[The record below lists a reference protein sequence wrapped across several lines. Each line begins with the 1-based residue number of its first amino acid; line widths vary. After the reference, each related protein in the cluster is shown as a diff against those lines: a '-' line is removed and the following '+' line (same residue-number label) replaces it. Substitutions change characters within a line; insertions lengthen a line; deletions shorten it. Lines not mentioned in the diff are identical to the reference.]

1 MDKISPE
8 ALPQATAGS
17 ATTVQPVDQT
27 FRMNGR
33 SRDIANQP
41 PKDALFQDGRDF
53 STSIFHS
60 LPQHIAVLDEHGV
73 IIAVN
78 QAWEDFARDNHAPGH
93 LLKSVGTNYLDICKS
108 ASAYDFG
115 AEALVAMA
123 GIQAV
128 LAGHQTEFSLEYPC
142 HSPSEQRWFIMH
154 VTPLRGSFAGGVVV
168 HENITSR
175 KLAELAANESEA
187 RFSAFFEHA
196 MLGMATTSPE
206 KGWLLVNPALCAI
219 LGYPQEELV
228 KKTWA
233 ELTHPDD
240 LAVDVANFERLLRDE
255 ADDYVLEKRFIRP
268 SGEIVHTFIA
278 ARAIRRADR
287 SIAFFAAIVQEITE
301 RKKAE
306 EQIRRAHQLTQQFI
320 DHLPGTAFVK
330 DENLRVLMAN
340 QGFQAIL
347 GIDPATIIGKKNTE
361 IFPGDFGK
369 KLDEDDRRILEN
381 GQAVVLQEEFDGRYF
396 ETSKFP
402 MEGESGHQ
410 LLGGITVEITE
421 RQKYFERQNA
431 LLKISELGGT
441 LPETEFIERGLEML
455 ERLTNSQIGFA
466 HFVNDDQETI
476 ELLTWTNSTLKGCHA
491 VHDSHYPIKAAGIWA
506 DCVRKKQ
513 TVVFNDY
520 PGYHAKKGLPD
531 GHFPLQR
538 LISVPIIEEGKVR
551 VILGVGNKKT
561 DYDDYDCMTAQLL
574 GNDLWRI
581 IRRMRAE
588 ALLKQNLTELTR
600 LNARLDEINNKL
612 LHTEKLAAIGQLA
625 AGVAHEINNPISY
638 VSSNLNSLLGYMN
651 DLLAISSAYDDV
663 EKRLR
668 ASMPDVFS
676 QVQTLKAD
684 ADYSFIIKD
693 VFHLLDESRE
703 GLERVRKIV
712 DDLKSFSR
720 AGATGWQHS
729 CLHDGLESTL
739 NIVWH
744 EIKYKAEIERDYGD
758 LPDVYC
764 IPSQINQVFMNLL
777 TNAAQAIE
785 KHGKIVL
792 RSRQED
798 QFVWIEVEDD
808 GSGISTEVIDH
819 IFEPFYTTKDV
830 GKGTGLGLSLSWG
843 IVQRHHGKIEV
854 RSTLGRGSTFRVTLP
869 IKPPFDDSLNEIP
882 S

>member
-1 MDKISPE
+1 MDRISPRE
-8 ALPQATAGS
+8 LPSSSAGS
-17 ATTVQPVDQT
+17 ATAPSPLDQAACI
-27 FRMNGR
+27 NGW
-33 SRDIANQP
+33 
-41 PKDALFQDGRDF
+41 DF
-53 STSIFHS
+53 SASILHPV
-60 LPQHIAVLDEHGV
+60 PQHIAVLDEHGV
-73 IIAVN
+73 IITVN
-78 QAWEDFARDNHAPGH
+78 QAWQDFARDNHAPGH
-93 LLKSVGTNYLDICKS
+93 PLKSVGMNYFDICKS

-128 LAGHQTEFSLEYPC
+128 LAGHQAEFSLEYPC

-154 VTPLRGSFAGGVVV
+154 VTPLRGSFAGVVVV

-175 KLAELAANESEA
+175 KLAELTVYESEA

-196 MLGMATTSPE
+196 MVGMATTSLE

-219 LGYPQEELV
+219 LGYSQKDLV

-255 ADDYVLEKRFIRP
+255 ADDYVLEKRFVR
-268 SGEIVHTFIA
+268 SDGSIVNAFIA

-287 SIAFFAAIVQEITE
+287 SIAFFAAIVQDISE
-301 RKKAE
+301 RKKAD
-306 EQIRRAHQLTQQFI
+306 EQIRRAHRLTQQFI

-330 DENLRVLMAN
+330 DDNLRVLMAN
-340 QGFQAIL
+340 RGFQTIL
-347 GIDPATIIGKKNTE
+347 GIDPETMLGKSNTE
-361 IFPGDFGK
+361 LFPGDFGK
-369 KLDEDDRRILEN
+369 KLDKDDRRILEH
-381 GQAVVLQEEFDGRYF
+381 GQGVVIQEEFEGRYF
-396 ETSKFP
+396 ESSKFTI
-402 MEGESGHQ
+402 EGEAGHR
-410 LLGGITVEITE
+410 LLGGVTVEITQRQKEFE
-421 RQKYFERQNA
+421 RQKA
-431 LLKISELGGT
+431 LLKISELGGM
-441 LPETEFIERGLEML
+441 LPEAEFIERGLEML
-455 ERLTNSQIGFA
+455 ERLTSSQIGFA
-466 HFVNDDQETI
+466 HFVNDDQESI
-476 ELLTWTNSTLKGCHA
+476 ELLTWTHSTLKGCNA
-491 VHDSHYPIKAAGIWA
+491 VHDSHYPIKVAGIWA
-506 DCVRKKQ
+506 DCVRKKK

-531 GHFPLQR
+531 GHAPLQR
-538 LISVPIIEEGKVR
+538 LISVPVTEEGKVR

-588 ALLKQNLTELTR
+588 ALLKRNLEELTR
-600 LNARLDEINNKL
+600 LNARLDETNNKL
-612 LHTEKLAAIGQLA
+612 LHTEKLASIGQLA

-651 DLLAISSAYDDV
+651 DLLAISTAYDDV
-663 EKRLR
+663 EKRLS
-668 ASMPDVFS
+668 ASIPDVFS
-676 QVQTLKAD
+676 QALQLKAE

-693 VFHLLDESRE
+693 VFHLLEESRE

-712 DDLKSFSR
+712 EDLKTFSR
-720 AGATGWQHS
+720 VGGTGWQH
-729 CLHDGLESTL
+729 CNLHDGLESTL

-792 RSRQED
+792 RSRGEEQT
-798 QFVWIEVEDD
+798 VWFEVEDD
-808 GSGISTEVIDH
+808 GPGIAPEVIDH

-854 RSTLGRGSTFRVTLP
+854 RSRLGHGSTFRVTLP